1 MAGGVATPTRR
12 HVLVVA
18 HAGGRGGA
26 EHCLDT
32 TLEHL
37 DQSRWQLSALFP
49 AQGAMAESA
58 AGHGVAVRVQRHIWW
73 MAFEPSVW
81 YARQLLAMPFRVAA
95 LARWIREH
103 GVVLVYSNTAVIPEG
118 ALAARLAGVP
128 HVWHVHE
135 VLTPAHWKPRLLPI
149 GLISRM
155 IAWLSGRVVFESAS
169 ARAVAGRAIP
179 DAKARVIS
187 NSLRTMP
194 SGAAPS
200 REEQRRD
207 LGLSPSE
214 FVVLWIGRFSERKR
228 PQLLLEALAR
238 MRHASSTT
246 ALFVGEGP
254 LRSDLESARLR
265 LDIPELRA
273 RVLPFRDDLAP
284 LLRAADALV
293 LTSDEE
299 SFGLV
304 LIEAGAAGLPVVA
317 TRAQGPSEIVVE
329 GETGFLVAL
338 GDAEAL
344 AERLDR
350 LAQDPGLRQQLGAA
364 GAARVASEYS
374 ARHNTERLE
383 LVFEEA
389 LRESAERAAPIEGA
403 VTGG

>member
-1 MAGGVATPTRR
+1 
-12 HVLVVA
+12 
-18 HAGGRGGA
+18 
-26 EHCLDT
+26 
-32 TLEHL
+32 
-37 DQSRWQLSALFP
+37 
-49 AQGAMAESA
+49 
-58 AGHGVAVRVQRHIWW
+58 
-73 MAFEPSVW
+73 
-81 YARQLLAMPFRVAA
+81 
-95 LARWIREH
+95 
-103 GVVLVYSNTAVIPEG
+103 
-118 ALAARLAGVP
+118 
-128 HVWHVHE
+128 
-135 VLTPAHWKPRLLPI
+135 
-149 GLISRM
+149 
-155 IAWLSGRVVFESAS
+155 VVFESAS

-200 REEQRRD
+200 REEQRRA
-207 LGLSPSE
+207 LGLTPSE

-238 MRHASSTT
+238 MRHASSSTV
-246 ALFVGEGP
+246 LFVGEGP

-265 LDIPELRA
+265 LGVPELRA
-273 RVLPFRDDLAP
+273 RVLPFRDHLAP

-317 TRAQGPSEIVVE
+317 TRAQGPSEIVVD
-329 GETGFLVAL
+329 GETGFLVEL

-350 LAQDPGLRQQLGAA
+350 LAQDAMLRQQLGTA

-374 ARHNTERLE
+374 ARRNTERLE